1 MNKYFLYA
9 ASVLAL
15 ASCSSD
21 DFLGENSGNGQN
33 AANSV
38 INFGGGTTKTTRATS
53 KSTYKTE
60 NLQKNGFWVYGTKH
74 TEAEVNTN
82 AKDLVVYKNYLL
94 AYKGNGS
101 ENSTQSNTKGWEYV
115 GVNNSAYRDHVTPNV
130 DADQTIK
137 YWDYSAIDYTF
148 YAATAKPEDVKD
160 GKVTIKKIE
169 TDEAGSVYTKG
180 YEIKVENG
188 ADWDQLYFADRM
200 VVTKPTNTNEP
211 KPDHQKKDVYGGY
224 VNLTFRNALTKV
236 RVAMYEIVP
245 GYSVTIDKFYYTKN
259 GETTQTTVATD
270 KFTADAKNTPLVT
283 SEEGVKYKVVY
294 YSDTEANGQLVN
306 QPKMLPN
313 KTGEEGATKKVFE
326 IGDEKTLIGSADDT
340 KSGTKLSTDITK
352 PTYDTDGG
360 KYTLFM
366 PQADNDMTL
375 NLKVDYTLTSLDG
388 SNEKIHVKGAT
399 ATIPAKYLCWRPNY
413 AYTYIFKISDNTNG
427 STGGDGDPAGLYPI
441 TFDASVVETGDGNAE
456 FISAMGKSTITT
468 FAVNNDGTYQHNK
481 AEYENGSTLYATVV
495 DNDKV
500 TVTLDATNTKLY
512 QVDNSIVNNASLSES
527 LVANWIA
534 NNQTNGKLKEV
545 TLTNE
550 SFVNEVPAEDGDGHT
565 IKLSPATALKVPSIV
580 AGKYVIEYNGKT
592 PWTGAYTK
600 IYKIVTVSNT
610 TK

>member
-33 AANSV
+33 ATNSV

-53 KSTYKTE
+53 NSNYNIE
-60 NLQKNGFWVYGTKH
+60 NLKANGFWVYGTKH
-74 TEAEVNTN
+74 TEAEDKTNT
-82 AKDLVVYKNYLL
+82 KDLVVYKNYRL
-94 AYKGNGS
+94 AYS

-115 GVNNSAYRDHVTPNV
+115 GVDNSAYRDYITPKV

-137 YWDYSAIDYTF
+137 YWDYSAKDYTF
-148 YAATAKPEDVKD
+148 YAATANPQNVKD

-169 TDEAGSVYTKG
+169 TDEAGTVYTKG
-180 YEIKVENG
+180 YEVTLKND
-188 ADWDQLYFADRM
+188 ADLDQLYFADRM
-200 VVTKPTNTNEP
+200 VVTKPANTNEP

-245 GYSVTIDKFYYTKN
+245 GYSVTIDKFYYTEAGQSK
-259 GETTQTTVATD
+259 EATD
-270 KFTADAKNTPLVT
+270 KFKADANNTPLVT
-283 SEEGVKYKVVY
+283 SEAGVKYKVVY
-294 YSDTEANGQLVN
+294 YDKNEAGGQLEN

-326 IGDEKTLIGSADDT
+326 IGDGAELKQ
-340 KSGTKLSTDITK
+340 GTVLGTNINQA
-352 PTYDTDGG
+352 TYDTNGK

-366 PQADNDMTL
+366 PQAENNEPL
-375 NLKVDYTLTSLDG
+375 KLKVDYILTSLDG

-399 ATIPAKYLCWRPNY
+399 ATIPAQYLCWRPNY

-427 STGGDGDPAGLYPI
+427 STGGDDDPAGLYPI

-468 FAVNNDGTYQHNK
+468 FAVKDGKYQQHGN
-481 AEYENGSTLYATVV
+481 AEYVNGSDLYATVV
-495 DNDKV
+495 GNDKV
-500 TVTLDATNTKLY
+500 TVKLDATNTKLY
-512 QVDNSIVNNASLSES
+512 QVDNSIVNNASLSASLSES

-534 NNQTNGKLKEV
+534 KDQTNGKLTEV
-545 TLTNE
+545 NLTNE
-550 SFVNEVPAEDGDGHT
+550 SFVNKVPTEDGKT
-565 IKLSPATALKVPSIV
+565 ISLGTATALKVSGIV

-600 IYKIVTVSNT
+600 IYKIVTVQ
-610 TK
+610 

>member
-53 KSTYKTE
+53 KSNYALKD
-60 NLQKNGFWVYGTKH
+60 LKANGFWVYGTKH
-74 TEAEVNTN
+74 SATENNTATN
-82 AKDLVVYKNYLL
+82 DQAVYTNYRL
-94 AYKGNGS
+94 AYEDGTAN
-101 ENSTQSNTKGWEYV
+101 NTQSNTAGWEYV
-115 GVNNSAYRDHVTPNV
+115 GVNNEDYREHVTPKV
-130 DADQTIK
+130 DEAQTIK
-137 YWDYSAIDYTF
+137 YWDYSAVAYTF
-148 YAATAKPEDVKD
+148 YAATANPDDVKD
-160 GKVTIKKIE
+160 GKVIIKKTLE
-169 TDEAGSVYTKG
+169 DAEGTVYTKG
-180 YEIKVENG
+180 YEVTLKND
-188 ADWDQLYFADRM
+188 ADWDQLYFADRK
-200 VVTKPTNTNEP
+200 VINKTKDAEHA
-211 KPDHQKKDVYGGY
+211 KDDVYGGE
-224 VNLTFRNALTKV
+224 VNFTFRNALTKV

-245 GYSVTIDKFYYTKN
+245 GYSVTIDKFYYTEE
-259 GETTQTTVATD
+259 GGAAQTTVATNR
-270 KFTADAKNTPLVT
+270 FTADANNTPLVT
-283 SEEGVKYKVVY
+283 SEDGVTYKVVY

-313 KTGEEGATKKVFE
+313 ASGAGSKKAVFE
-326 IGDEKTLIGSADDT
+326 IGDEETLIGSDGT
-340 KSGTKLSTDITK
+340 KSGTELSTIITK
-352 PTYDTDGG
+352 PTYDTKDG

-366 PQADNDMTL
+366 PQADNDKTL

-388 SNEKIHVKGAT
+388 SKEQIHVKGAT

-495 DNDKV
+495 GNDKV

-512 QVDNSIVNNASLSES
+512 KVDNSIVNDASLSES

-534 NNQTNGKLKEV
+534 NDKTNGKLTEV